1 MELNA
6 RKREILAAII
16 KTYMETGEPVGSKLL
31 CGILGNRLSSA
42 TLRNEMSDLC
52 ALGYL
57 EQPHT
62 SAGRAPTK
70 EGYRF
75 YLKNLMPATPPD
87 RKTVQQIDRLLD
99 KIPTE
104 PEHVLSAAADRLS
117 DFTGLPA
124 VAALLPSEEAK
135 ILTARI
141 LPTGREGRFLVVVM
155 TSDGQH
161 GVRMV
166 ETIWPPGAAEVER
179 LNRILADSLIGR
191 PVGVLTPLMQQHII
205 AADGNGLL
213 FAPLLS
219 AVFELA
225 LDLVRARCGGGGAAR
240 VYDYPELCSR
250 ARGLLELLSD
260 SDRMTDLLAGSTAP
274 VSVLFGEESGVDA
287 LRPAVLVIAGFRL
300 GNARIGRMGVVG
312 PTRMNYSYL
321 VPSIEYFAK
330 GLGTRLSSA
339 WKTEA

>member
-6 RKREILAAII
+6 RKREILAAVI

-31 CGILGNRLSSA
+31 CDILGNRLSSA

-75 YLKNLMPATPPD
+75 YLTKLMPATPPD
-87 RKTVQQIDRLLD
+87 RKTVQQIDRLLSGM
-99 KIPTE
+99 PAE
-104 PEHVLSAAADRLS
+104 PERALAAAAGRLS
-117 DFTGLPA
+117 SFTGLPA
-124 VAALLPSEEAK
+124 VTALLSNEEAS
-135 ILTARI
+135 IITARI
-141 LPTGREGRFLVVVM
+141 LPTGKPGRFLAVVM
-155 TSDGQH
+155 TSDGRH
-161 GVRMV
+161 GVRAV
-166 ETIWPPGAAEVER
+166 ETIWPPGVEETEKIDRLLAAK
-179 LNRILADSLIGR
+179 LIGR
-191 PVGVLTPLMQQHII
+191 SVNELTPLLLQHMI
-205 AADGNGLL
+205 AAEADGLL
-213 FAPLLS
+213 YAPLIS

-225 LDLVRARCGGGGAAR
+225 EELTRARCGRGGSTR
-240 VYDYPELCSR
+240 VYDYPELAGG
-250 ARGLLELLSD
+250 ARGLLELMND
-260 SDRMTDLLAGSTAP
+260 SGRMIDLLSGSTAP

-287 LRPAVLVIAGFRL
+287 LRPAVLVVAGFRL
-300 GNARIGRMGVVG
+300 GGARIGRLGVIG

-330 GLGTRLSSA
+330 ELGTKLSSA